1 MTKLKVKGYDVTIIG
16 EHTIR
21 INFDTGIPPK
31 EANKISMMVYEYL
44 EKEGFVTKKTI
55 DSY

>member
-1 MTKLKVKGYDVTIIG
+1 MKKLKVSGYDVTIIG

-21 INFDTGIPPK
+21 INFDSPVPTE

-44 EKEGFVTKKTI
+44 EKEGFVTEENPKY
-55 DSY
+55 S